1 MVKAQE
7 MGVFPGP
14 AYGALK
20 AGESVQIA
28 GMQFH
33 CVYKVVFILLR
44 RARYTDFAMPLSCSC
59 HITMP

>member
-28 GMQFH
+28 GMQFY
-33 CVYKVVFILLR
+33 CVYTVVCMLR
-44 RARYTDFAMPLSCSC
+44 RAN
-59 HITMP
+59 